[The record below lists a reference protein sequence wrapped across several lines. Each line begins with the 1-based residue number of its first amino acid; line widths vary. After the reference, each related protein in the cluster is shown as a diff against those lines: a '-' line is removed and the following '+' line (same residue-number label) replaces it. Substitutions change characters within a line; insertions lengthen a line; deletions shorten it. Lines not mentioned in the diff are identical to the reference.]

1 MKKSLSLLATVA
13 GLIVLP
19 SVARAADSYFSAFA
33 AMYPNAKAT
42 TGIYCGVCH
51 DTRTGPGPNEFNSYG
66 SAWSLKPHFTTSQQN
81 AAFVA
86 LEPLDSDGDGYTNL
100 TEILANTATV
110 IANPG
115 YPESVPAKLLFC
127 DNFRNAVGKTIP
139 DWTKSPGTAAWAG
152 NKSVLTSPPT
162 GNAFIYPTPPNASKT
177 ALPKFRTGYIQVTVK
192 LVSMTKPLIK
202 IVFSEASTSAYRYVQ
217 ITNTGITIGQ
227 VNTVGGVPPDTPTRV
242 AYSGFATA
250 AHTVK
255 ITFASSG
262 GVSVFL
268 DHATTP
274 KATHAFSSAV
284 AGKIGFV
291 TAATEAT
298 FDNVTISR

>member
-13 GLIVLP
+13 GLIVLM
-19 SVARAADSYFSAFA
+19 SVARAEGSYFGVFA
-33 AMYPNAKAT
+33 ALYPNAKAT

-66 SAWSLKPHFTTSQQN
+66 SAWSLKPHSTISQQN
-81 AAFVA
+81 AAFIA

-115 YPESVPAKLLFC
+115 DPASVPAKLLFC

-139 DWTKSPGTAAWAG
+139 DWTKSPSAAAWTG
-152 NKSVLTSPPT
+152 NRSVLTSPST
-162 GNAFIYPTPPNASKT
+162 GNAFINPTPPNTWKT
-177 ALPKFRTGYIQVTVK
+177 ALPKFQTGYIQVTVK
-192 LVSMTKPLIK
+192 LVSMTKPLIR
-202 IVFSEASTSAYRYVQ
+202 IIFSEASTSAYRYVQ
-217 ITNTGITIGQ
+217 ITNSGITIGQ
-227 VNTVGGVPPDTPTRV
+227 VNTVGDVPPDAPTRV
-242 AYSGFATA
+242 AYTGFATA

-262 GVSVFL
+262 EVSVFL
-268 DHATTP
+268 DHAAAP

-284 AGKIGFV
+284 SGKIGFM

>member
-1 MKKSLSLLATVA
+1 MKKSFSLLATVA
-13 GLIVLP
+13 GLVVLP
-19 SVARAADSYFSAFA
+19 SMACAADGYFGTFA

-51 DTRTGPGPNEFNSYG
+51 DTRTGPGPKEFNSYG
-66 SAWSLKPHFTTSQQN
+66 SAWSSEPHSTTAQQN
-81 AAFVA
+81 AAFIA

-110 IANPG
+110 IVNPG
-115 YPESVPAKLLFC
+115 DPASVPAKLLFC

-139 DWTKSPGTAAWAG
+139 DWTKSPDTAAWTG
-152 NKSVLTSPPT
+152 NRSVLTSPAT
-162 GNAFIYPTPPNASKT
+162 GNTFINPIPPNAWKT
-177 ALPKFRTGYIQVTVK
+177 ALPKFKTGYIQVTVK
-192 LVSMTKPLIK
+192 LVSMTKPLIR

-217 ITNTGITIGQ
+217 ITNSGITIGQ
-227 VNTVGGVPPDTPTRV
+227 VNTVGGVAPDTPTRV
-242 AYSGFATA
+242 AYGGFASA

-255 ITFASSG
+255 IAFAPNG

-268 DHATTP
+268 DNAATP
-274 KATHAFSSAV
+274 KVTHTFSSAV
-284 AGKIGFV
+284 AGKIGFM